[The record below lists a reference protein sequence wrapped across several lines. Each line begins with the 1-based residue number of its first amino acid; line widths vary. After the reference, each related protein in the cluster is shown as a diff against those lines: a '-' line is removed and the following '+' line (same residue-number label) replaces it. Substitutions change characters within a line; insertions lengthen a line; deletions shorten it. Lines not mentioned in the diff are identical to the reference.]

1 MKTALLLIGFFL
13 LAASDASIRYFSRVR
28 NLNVSS
34 PDRQTYFVLDPEI
47 WKFARP
53 DLADPRLF
61 DGQVQVP
68 YALVKES
75 GGSSSQES
83 AARVLNLGKVGDHTE
98 FDLDVSGLN
107 EYSRVHLELEAK
119 NFINN
124 THVEGRKT
132 ANDRVATD
140 LGSSTLYDFTA
151 EGLGS
156 NFVLK
161 FPPSSFSF
169 LHVRLAPGI
178 SPSQIKGAY
187 VSTFSETKTAWS
199 QAGTCTQTS
208 GGPKQSVFD
217 CSPLQGMIIERL
229 VFELPPNVTNFN
241 RTVIVTGDRGLE
253 LERGSISRVRVNRAG
268 QTVVSED
275 LNIDLHPEFTSQIR
289 ISVENGDDAPLPI
302 QQLRP
307 LAVERRVYFD
317 PKGKSILQLYYGD
330 PKLGP
335 PSYDYEKFF
344 QRSPDAGIAQLGP
357 PEANAQFTGR
367 PDDRPWSERH
377 QGVLWAA
384 MVLAVALLGGLALR
398 GLKTDSSAA

>member
-1 MKTALLLIGFFL
+1 
-13 LAASDASIRYFSRVR
+13 
-28 NLNVSS
+28 
-34 PDRQTYFVLDPEI
+34 
-47 WKFARP
+47 
-53 DLADPRLF
+53 
-61 DGQVQVP
+61 
-68 YALVKES
+68 
-75 GGSSSQES
+75 
-83 AARVLNLGKVGDHTE
+83 
-98 FDLDVSGLN
+98 
-107 EYSRVHLELEAK
+107 
-119 NFINN
+119 
-124 THVEGRKT
+124 
-132 ANDRVATD
+132 
-140 LGSSTLYDFTA
+140 
-151 EGLGS
+151 
-156 NFVLK
+156 
-161 FPPSSFSF
+161 
-169 LHVRLAPGI
+169 
-178 SPSQIKGAY
+178 
-187 VSTFSETKTAWS
+187 
-199 QAGTCTQTS
+199 
-208 GGPKQSVFD
+208 
-217 CSPLQGMIIERL
+217 
-229 VFELPPNVTNFN
+229 
-241 RTVIVTGDRGLE
+241 
-253 LERGSISRVRVNRAG
+253 VNRAG

-377 QGVLWAA
+377 QAVLWAA